1 MRIFISTGLFY
12 PSKLG
17 GPANTLFWLAKG
29 LVSKGV
35 KVSVVTS
42 SNFIEKGLVEFNKW
56 TTLDKIRIRY
66 CNTKSKISLS
76 VIWYSLKE
84 IRKCDL
90 VLLSS
95 IFYVPSFFIALISL
109 LTSKKL
115 IWSPRGELFDSAIK
129 GSKAK
134 IFFIKTV
141 RFLFANKVIFHATS
155 DDERFRI
162 NNYLGNNIKIVT
174 IPNYMELPKKQDRIE
189 DRGKYFL
196 YVGRIAPIKALDKLL
211 LGLAQSNAFMSSDYK
226 LLLAGGVEKQFQDYY
241 AELEHIIQDNRLLK
255 DKVLFLGNVEGD
267 DKFNLYANAYFSLL
281 VSHSE
286 NFGNVVIE
294 ALSQGTPVITS
305 KGTPWE
311 QLVDKNAGFWINNDE
326 QNIANCVDEVIKMGD
341 EDYQQ
346 MRNNAYNLAME
357 FDVHRNIDKWINV
370 IK

>member
-1 MRIFISTGLFY
+1 MNILISAGLFY

-17 GPANTLFWLAKG
+17 GPANTLYWLAKA
-29 LVSKGV
+29 LCTRNLD
-35 KVSVVTS
+35 VSVVTS
-42 SNFIEKGLVEFNKW
+42 NNHIDDKSIEFDKW
-56 TTLDKIRIRY
+56 TTIDDIRVRY
-66 CNTKSKISLS
+66 CSVNSRFPFGILFYSIKELLKSD
-76 VIWYSLKE
+76 V
-84 IRKCDL
+84 
-90 VLLSS
+90 VMLSS
-95 IFYVPSFFIALISL
+95 FFYKPNFFLAFFSVLFN
-109 LTSKKL
+109 KKV

-211 LGLAQSNAFMSSDYK
+211 SGLAQSNAFMSSDYK

-241 AELEHIIQDNRLLK
+241 AELENIIQDNRLLK

-267 DKFNLYANAYFSLL
+267 DKFNLYANAYFSILI
-281 VSHSE
+281 SHSE

-326 QNIANCVDEVIKMGD
+326 QNIANCVDEVIKMED

-357 FDVHRNIDKWINV
+357 FDVHSNIDKWINV